1 MSDVRAALIASLLIS
16 AEADKSDTNDFLAV
30 SAEPLNVVSASM
42 YADDVLL
49 WLLQVLMLLSY
60 LVMYLLLYS

>member
-30 SAEPLNVVSASM
+30 SADPLNTLSAATCAEDAAEATAASADAAELLSNVSA
-42 YADDVLL
+42 AV
-49 WLLQVLMLLSY
+49 
-60 LVMYLLLYS
+60 